1 MQPEKGGK
9 DRKMLNILLK
19 DDDDLKLAHEKY
31 EKFTSD
37 KQLRW
42 LAIDREKAV
51 RDKIYHENM
60 ARRKGREEG
69 LQEGRQEGR
78 QETVRKMLTEGL
90 DIKMISRISG
100 LSISEINELTGL

>member
-1 MQPEKGGK
+1 MDIDEDFHLKITKKGQ
-9 DRKMLNILLK
+9 DNKMLNILLK

-69 LQEGRQEGR
+69 LQEG
-78 QETVRKMLTEGL
+78 KCLL
-90 DIKMISRISG
+90 KD
-100 LSISEINELTGL
+100 SI